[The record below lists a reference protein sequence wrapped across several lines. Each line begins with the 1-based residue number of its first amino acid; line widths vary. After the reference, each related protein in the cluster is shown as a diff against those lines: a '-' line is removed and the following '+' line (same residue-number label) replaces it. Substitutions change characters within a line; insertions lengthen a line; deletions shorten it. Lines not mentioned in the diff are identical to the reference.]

1 MVQRNITMIKE
12 KNQMKI
18 QKIQIETDFG
28 KLFLKKEGDKIL
40 APFSGMMTLSAKKG
54 EIYEI
59 NNTWRVSADGYLK
72 LNKIASVSLVKPA
85 TIIIDGVER
94 PNPYVERNKNTKA
107 IETVNIRMLGIGLSP
122 IGNIA
127 VVDISLFYNVYTYFL
142 QSLQKRVKD
151 QKGAHLGTEDLKP
164 QKQGIWVFYP
174 IELPT
179 GIWANLEDKEI
190 IKCFDDHIQRQRFGD
205 RIATKIVI
213 RNVLKAHP
221 AVAISQ
227 VEAKEIKDGDYIAQV
242 RVYGFRHKLTTTQIS
257 EIAAQVE
264 EGKEIGGVEVEKIEV
279 TTEVETEEE
288 KKIIEEEAKEEE
300 REVDLFT
307 QTQGG
312 KNETNNRK

>member
-107 IETVNIRMLGIGLSP
+107 IEVPIHQRGI
-122 IGNIA
+122 
-127 VVDISLFYNVYTYFL
+127 
-142 QSLQKRVKD
+142 
-151 QKGAHLGTEDLKP
+151 
-164 QKQGIWVFYP
+164 
-174 IELPT
+174 
-179 GIWANLEDKEI
+179 
-190 IKCFDDHIQRQRFGD
+190 
-205 RIATKIVI
+205 
-213 RNVLKAHP
+213 
-221 AVAISQ
+221 
-227 VEAKEIKDGDYIAQV
+227 
-242 RVYGFRHKLTTTQIS
+242 
-257 EIAAQVE
+257 
-264 EGKEIGGVEVEKIEV
+264 
-279 TTEVETEEE
+279 
-288 KKIIEEEAKEEE
+288 
-300 REVDLFT
+300 
-307 QTQGG
+307 
-312 KNETNNRK
+312 